1 MADEKIQ
8 KKTTEKKKESTNK
21 QLSPEEVVKYFKDE
35 FKTKIKSAEIKK
47 RATGSKKKEF
57 VNIWMKI
64 DKSIFKDFIKHL
76 CGLTYPHL
84 AVCCGND
91 LGQDIEL
98 VYNFSIYYGKNL
110 QEISLN
116 VGVNVP
122 KSKPEIETICDWIPG
137 ALITEREKQEMLGIK
152 VLGIPDNRRL
162 FLPDDFPEKL
172 YPWRKDEQTMKGI
185 EKLYKN
191 LHAGVK
197 KK

>member
-1 MADEKIQ
+1 MAE
-8 KKTTEKKKESTNK
+8 KKTKKKAAEKTVETSNK
-21 QLSPEEVVKYFKDE
+21 QLSPEEVVKYFKDK
-35 FKTKIKSAEIKK
+35 FDTKIKSAEIKK
-47 RATGSKKKEF
+47 RVTGSKKKEF

-64 DKSIFKDFIKHL
+64 DKSIFKNFIEHL
-76 CGLTYPHL
+76 CNLTYPHL

-91 LGQDIEL
+91 MGEKIEL
-98 VYNFSIYYGKNL
+98 VYNFSIYYGKHL

-116 VGVNVP
+116 VGVEVP

-152 VLGIPDNRRL
+152 VIGIPDSRRL
-162 FLPDDFPEKL
+162 FLPDDFPEGL
-172 YPWRKDEQTMKGI
+172 YPWRKDEQTSKGI

-191 LHAGVK
+191 LHEGVK

>member
-1 MADEKIQ
+1 MVE
-8 KKTTEKKKESTNK
+8 KKTKKKPAEKTVETPNK
-21 QLSPEEVVKYFKDE
+21 QLSPEEIVNYFKDK
-35 FKTKIKSAEIKK
+35 FNTKIKSAEIKK

-64 DKSIFKDFIKHL
+64 DKSIFKNFIEYL
-76 CGLTYPHL
+76 CNLTYPHL
-84 AVCCGND
+84 AVCSGND
-91 LGQDIEL
+91 LGNQIEL
-98 VYNFSIYYGKNL
+98 VYSFSIYYGKHL

-116 VGVNVP
+116 VGVEVS

-152 VLGIPDNRRL
+152 IIGIPDSRRL
-162 FLPDDFPEKL
+162 FLPDDFPKNI
-172 YPWRKDEQTMKGI
+172 YPWRKDEQTKKEI

-191 LHAGVK
+191 LNEGAK